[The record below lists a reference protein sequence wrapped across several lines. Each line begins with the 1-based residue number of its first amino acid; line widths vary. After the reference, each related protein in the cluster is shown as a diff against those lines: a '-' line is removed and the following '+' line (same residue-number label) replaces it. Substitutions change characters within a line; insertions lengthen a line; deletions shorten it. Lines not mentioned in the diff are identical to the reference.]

1 MCSTRPSQ
9 GQARG
14 SVDLTG
20 ALRIFSGAA
29 RNPPYVPDMKPDH
42 DDMQAIN
49 LAIGISSLFVGLISL
64 MVSLH
69 LGSYVIVALLGA
81 GIGSGLTA
89 ALILRRRR

>member
-1 MCSTRPSQ
+1 
-9 GQARG
+9 
-14 SVDLTG
+14 
-20 ALRIFSGAA
+20 
-29 RNPPYVPDMKPDH
+29 MKPDH